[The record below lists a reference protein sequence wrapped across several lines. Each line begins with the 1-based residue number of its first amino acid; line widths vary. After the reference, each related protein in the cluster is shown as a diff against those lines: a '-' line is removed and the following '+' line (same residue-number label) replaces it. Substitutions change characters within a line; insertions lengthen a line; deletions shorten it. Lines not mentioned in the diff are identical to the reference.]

1 MKLVTVSQMIALE
14 KQADASGLSY
24 AQMMQNAGIG
34 LAKILH
40 EIGQQKKWKK
50 VIGIVGSGNNGGDT
64 LVALTWLQQHGW
76 ETSAYLVKRKD
87 DELTIKYLDSGGK
100 IIEQD
105 KSFFHLSSFITES
118 DITLDGLLGTGI
130 KLPLRKQA
138 AQVLEKVKNLNP
150 KFVVAVDCPSG
161 VDCDSGECADET
173 IPANLTVMMAAV
185 KQGLLKLPAFEKVG
199 DLQLVEIGLSD
210 EMLNEIKIDVADDE
224 MVSALLPKRTLASH
238 KGTFGTAFVI
248 AGSISYTGAA
258 LLAGTA
264 AYRIGAGLVT
274 MAVPENLHS
283 ALAGH
288 LPEAT
293 WVLLPHENG
302 FISESNSLLPQS
314 SAANIVLQNL
324 NRATSILI
332 GSGLG
337 NKETTKQFIEKLLP
351 SIKIP
356 MVIDADGLRHLT
368 NSPLLLGEGLG
379 ERSVLTPHLGEMSA
393 LTNLSK
399 EEIQSNREEIAKR
412 YAKQWNCVVV
422 LKGAFTIVAS
432 PDERLTIIPVATP
445 ALARAGTGDVLA
457 GLIAGLLAQGLNPY
471 DAAVAGAYIHGKAG
485 LFAAEKLGTTAS
497 VLASD
502 VVNTVPNVISKLETK
517 QKRLSD

>member
-1 MKLVTVSQMIALE
+1 MIALE

-34 LAKILH
+34 LAKIVH
-40 EIGQQKKWKK
+40 EMGQQKKWKK
-50 VIGIVGSGNNGGDT
+50 VTGIVGSGNNGGDT
-64 LVALTWLQQHGW
+64 LVALTWLQQNGW

-87 DELTIKYLDSGGK
+87 DELVQKYLQVNGK
-100 IIEQD
+100 IIQYENY
-105 KSFFHLSSFITES
+105 SFPLSTFQES
-118 DITLDGLLGTGI
+118 DVTLDGLLGTGI
-130 KLPLRKQA
+130 KLPLRKEA
-138 AQVLEKVKNLNP
+138 SEVLEKIKNLKP

-161 VDCDSGECADET
+161 VDCDSGDCADET
-173 IPANLTVMMAAV
+173 IPANLTVTMAAV

-199 DLQLVEIGLSD
+199 DLQLVEIGLAD
-210 EMLNEIKIDVADDE
+210 EMLNEIKVDVADDE
-224 MVSALLPKRTLASH
+224 IISALLPKRTLASH
-238 KGTFGTAFVI
+238 KGTFGTAFVVV
-248 AGSISYTGAA
+248 GSISYTGAA

-264 AYRIGAGLVT
+264 AYRVGTGLVT

-302 FISESNSLLPQS
+302 FISES
-314 SAANIVLQNL
+314 AIDVVLNNL
-324 NRATSILI
+324 NRATAILI

-337 NKETTKQFIEKLLP
+337 NKETTKQFVQKLLP

-356 MVIDADGLRHLT
+356 MVIDADGLRHAKDSL
-368 NSPLLLGEGLG
+368 SLLHNAI
-379 ERSVLTPHLGEMSA
+379 LTPHVGEMSA
-393 LTNLSK
+393 LTGLSK
-399 EEIQSNREEIAKR
+399 EEIQSNREEVAKK
-412 YAKQWNCVVV
+412 YAKEWNCIVV
-422 LKGAFTIVAS
+422 LKGAFTVVAS

-457 GLIAGLLAQGLNPY
+457 GLITGLLAQGLNPY
-471 DAAVAGAYIHGKAG
+471 DAAVAGAYIHGRAG
-485 LFAAEKLGTTAS
+485 LLAAEKLGTTAS

-502 VVNTVPNVISKLETK
+502 VIDAIPEIVSKLESRFT
-517 QKRLSD
+517 S

>member
-14 KQADASGLSY
+14 KQADASRLSY

-34 LAKILH
+34 LAKIVH
-40 EIGQQKKWKK
+40 EMGQQKKWKK

-64 LVALTWLQQHGW
+64 LVALTWLQQNGW
-76 ETSAYLVKRKD
+76 ETSAYLVKPKD
-87 DELTIKYLDSGGK
+87 DELIQKYLQVNGK
-100 IIEQD
+100 IIQYESD
-105 KSFFHLSSFITES
+105 SFPLSSFLES
-118 DITLDGLLGTGI
+118 DVTLDGLLGTGI
-130 KLPLRKQA
+130 KLPLRKEA
-138 AQVLEKVKNLNP
+138 SEVLEKIKNLKP

-161 VDCDSGECADET
+161 VDCDSGDCADET
-173 IPANLTVMMAAV
+173 IPANLTATMAAV

-199 DLQLVEIGLSD
+199 NLQLVEIGLSD

-224 MVSALLPKRTLASH
+224 MISSLLPKRTLASH

-264 AYRIGAGLVT
+264 AYRVGAGLVT

-356 MVIDADGLRHLT
+356 MVIDADGLRHIADSL
-368 NSPLLLGEGLG
+368 SQR
-379 ERSVLTPHLGEMSA
+379 ERVGVRAILTPHLGEMSA
-393 LTNLSK
+393 LTGLSK
-399 EEIQSNREEIAKR
+399 EEIQSNREEVAKK
-412 YAKQWNCVVV
+412 YAKQWNCILV
-422 LKGAFTIVAS
+422 LKGAFTVVAS
-432 PDERLTIIPVATP
+432 PDEKLTIIPVATP

-457 GLIAGLLAQGLNPY
+457 GLITGLLAQGLNPY
-471 DAAVAGAYIHGKAG
+471 DAAIAGAYIHGKAG
-485 LFAAEKLGTTAS
+485 LLAEEKLNTTAS

-502 VVNTVPNVISKLETK
+502 VVNAIPEIISKLENK
-517 QKRLSD
+517 N